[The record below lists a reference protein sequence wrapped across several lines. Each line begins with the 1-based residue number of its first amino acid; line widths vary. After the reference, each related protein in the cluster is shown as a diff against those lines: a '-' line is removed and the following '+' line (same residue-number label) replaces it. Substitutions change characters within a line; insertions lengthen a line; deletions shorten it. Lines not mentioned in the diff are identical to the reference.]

1 MKNNLKNIKYNII
14 KEMSKASLKKIRRSN
29 QFIKMLRDQNK
40 RKLEKII
47 ADDTKPIPTPREYPS
62 LFGEVPEINVPILKP
77 TVVTTTLNKLPNVI
91 QKTTEN
97 VINWEE
103 WLKNADKAIEEQNK
117 KNIKWRKWLENI
129 YKVVEPT
136 FTQKEKALRGYTR
149 SYEVGLTN
157 RQDPLIQLQKTR
169 SVIRKNLLKILN
181 EMKGLKF
188 NETLK
193 IKFEKQNGDE
203 LIEEKA
209 YLNAEKQTVTN
220 DVEIVELLQITQQQ
234 ILNKIQKWISKG
246 SGWTIKSVDG
256 HFINV
261 VKYRPLRGF
270 SYIPLPKE
278 LQNPAKGII
287 NMKNK
292 DDECFRWCH
301 IRHLLPQDKDPQRIK
316 KCDKKYVEKLD
327 YSGIEFP
334 VSVKQYNKIEKQ
346 NNIRV
351 NVFGYEEG
359 QPYVIYVS
367 KEKFNSCLNLLL
379 ITEGEVGHYCLLKD
393 FNKFMY
399 NQTKY
404 KGRKHFCMYCLQGFS
419 SERVLNN
426 HTVDCLEIN
435 GEQAIKMPEPGSKIA
450 FKNYRKQ
457 LPAPFVIYADFEAIT
472 EKVSQKKSHTEQY
485 QKHTACGYG
494 YKVVC
499 CYDNNFSKP
508 IKIYRGEMTIHKF
521 MKDMLAEVEYCQEVV
536 KNHFTKPL
544 KMTDED
550 KESFQ
555 RAKECHICK
564 KLFGKDEDGVKN
576 VGGKNIKKVKI
587 KNVKVRD
594 HCHVTGKY
602 RGAAHASCNLNFK
615 LTDKIPVV
623 FHNLK
628 GYDSHFIMQEIGN
641 IAKKH
646 IYFDEEKKKYYNVDI
661 NVIPYNMEKYLAFM
675 LGYNLVFIDSFQF
688 MSSSLEN
695 LVKNITKCGKC
706 DACNPGNCIK
716 RVVDSEDNVMQHK
729 TSFSCGECINCKNSS
744 KLCMKLNH
752 NNLIYTPKE
761 FEGEQLKLMIKK
773 GVYPYDYMDSFK
785 KFEDNKLPK
794 KEDFFSIINN
804 KHITDEEYQHAQNVW
819 NKFGLSSMGE
829 YHDLYLKSDILL
841 LADVFENFR
850 KMCQQ
855 YYELDPAH
863 YFTTPGL
870 SWDAMLKTTETELEL
885 MSDVDM
891 FQFIEKGM
899 RGGISYIAN
908 RYGKANNKYMKN
920 YNPEEVSKYIMYLD
934 ANNLYGWAMCQHLP
948 TGGFK
953 WLMEE
958 EVNLSKYNDESEK
971 GLILE
976 VDLEYPEELHDLHND
991 YPLAAEKIKVTEGML
1006 SPYCREIA
1014 EKFGVKIGL
1023 VEKLVPTLFN
1033 KERYVLHYR
1042 NLQLYMSLGL
1052 KLTKIH
1058 RALEFNQSPWLK
1070 SYIDFNTKKRAK
1082 AKNSFEKD
1090 FFKLM
1095 NNSVFGKTMENLRKR
1110 QDIKLVTDEEQLLK
1124 CSSKPSFISCK
1135 IFNKDLVAIHKAKT
1149 TLTLNRPAYVGMCI
1163 LDLSKTLM
1171 YDFHYNYIKSKYGG
1185 KARLLFTDT
1194 DSLTYEIEADDVYQD
1209 FWKDKHLFDNSDY
1222 PKNSPFYNNVNK
1234 KVIGKFK
1241 DEAAGM
1247 PIVEFVGLRS
1257 KMYSYMK
1264 DNEQG
1269 SRTAKGIK
1277 KNVIK
1282 QQLGHDKYK
1291 DVLFNKKQMCHTM
1304 RLIKSERHQIG
1315 SYVVDKI
1322 SLSCFDDKRYIHE
1335 NGATSYAYGYANGE
1349 ILWVNLAED

>member
-1 MKNNLKNIKYNII
+1 MDSQKVPLKAFAKSLGFRGYSRLRKAFDTAKDKITNI
-14 KEMSKASLKKIRRSN
+14 
-29 QFIKMLRDQNK
+29 FNK
-40 RKLEKII
+40 S
-47 ADDTKPIPTPREYPS
+47 TPTPAPRQPPS
-62 LFGEVPEINVPILKP
+62 LFGKINVPILKP
-77 TVVTTTLNKLPNVI
+77 TVVTTTLKKLPNLV
-91 QKTTEN
+91 QKTTEK
-97 VINWEE
+97 VINWGK
-103 WLKNADKAIEEQNK
+103 WLKNVDKVIEEK
-117 KNIKWRKWLENI
+117 PEEKTEEKT
-129 YKVVEPT
+129 EPT
-136 FTQKEKALRGYTR
+136 FTQKEQALRGFAR
-149 SYEVGLTN
+149 SYEIGLTN
-157 RQDPLIQLQKTR
+157 RQDPLIQLQNTR
-169 SVIRKNLLKILN
+169 SVIKNNLLKVLN

-193 IKFEKQNGDE
+193 ITFEKQNGDN
-203 LIEEKA
+203 LIEKEA
-209 YLNAEKQTVTN
+209 YFNAKPQTVTN
-220 DVEIVELLQITQQQ
+220 ETEIAKLLQITQQQ
-234 ILNKIQKWISKG
+234 IVNMIQQWISEG
-246 SGWTIKSVDG
+246 SAWIIKSVDG

-261 VKYRPLRGF
+261 VRYRPLKGS

-278 LQNPAKGII
+278 LQNSAKGII
-287 NMKNK
+287 NMKNN

-301 IRHLLPQDKDPQRIK
+301 IRHLLPQNKDPQRIK

-359 QPYVIYVS
+359 KPFPIHVS
-367 KEKFNSCLNLLL
+367 EEKFDSCLNLLL
-379 ITEGEVGHYCLLKD
+379 ITAGEAKHYCLIKD

-399 NQTKY
+399 NQTKHNE
-404 KGRKHFCMYCLQGFS
+404 RKHFCMHCLQCLS
-419 SERVLNN
+419 SKERLEK
-426 HTVDCLEIN
+426 HKVDCIKIN
-435 GEQAIKMPEPGSKIA
+435 GKQAIEMPEPGSKIK
-450 FKNYRKQ
+450 FTNYRKQ

-472 EKVSQKKSHTEQY
+472 EKVDEKAPQKSYTEQY

-499 CYDNNFSKP
+499 CYDDKFSKP
-508 IKIYRGEMTIHKF
+508 IKIHRGEMAIHKF
-521 MKDMLAEVEYCQEVV
+521 MKDMLAEVEYCKNVV
-536 KNHFTKPL
+536 ETHFTKPL

-550 KESFQ
+550 EESFQ

-564 KLFGKDEDGVKN
+564 RPYTTSDDKVRDVK
-576 VGGKNIKKVKI
+576 VRDVKKVKVR
-587 KNVKVRD
+587 NVKVRD

-602 RGAAHASCNLNFK
+602 RGSAHLVCNLNFN
-615 LTDKIPVV
+615 LTNKIPVV

-628 GYDSHFIMQEIGN
+628 GYDSHFIMQEIGDIVTKN
-641 IAKKH
+641 VYLDAEGKKH
-646 IYFDEEKKKYYNVDI
+646 EMNI
-661 NVIPYNMEKYLAFM
+661 NVIPCNMEKYMAFM
-675 LGYNLVFIDSFQF
+675 LGQHLVFIDSFQF
-688 MSSSLEN
+688 MSSSLSN
-695 LVKNITKCGKC
+695 LV
-706 DACNPGNCIK
+706 
-716 RVVDSEDNVMQHK
+716 
-729 TSFSCGECINCKNSS
+729 
-744 KLCMKLNH
+744 
-752 NNLIYTPKE
+752 NNLPAEAFKHTE
-761 FEGEQLKLMIKK
+761 QVFQGEQLSLMTKK
-773 GVYPYDYMDSFK
+773 GVYPYDYMNSFE
-785 KFEDNKLPK
+785 KFEDSRLPK
-794 KEDFFSIINN
+794 KEDFFSIMNN
-804 KHITDEEYQHAQNVW
+804 EHITDEEYQHAQNVW
-819 NKFGLSSMGE
+819 NEFGLSSMGE

-841 LADVFENFR
+841 LTDVFENFR
-850 KMCQQ
+850 KACQQ
-855 YYELDPAH
+855 YYGLDPAH

-870 SWDAMLKTTETELEL
+870 SWDAMLKRTKTELEL

-908 RYGKANNKYMKN
+908 RYGKANNKYMVHH
-920 YNPEEVSKYIMYLD
+920 NPKDATKYIVYLD
-934 ANNLYGWAMCQHLP
+934 ANNLYGWAMIQYLP
-948 TGGFK
+948 TGGFE
-953 WLMEE
+953 WLTGE
-958 EVNLSKYNDESEK
+958 EVDLSKYNDESKK

-991 YPLAAEKIKVTEGML
+991 YPLAAEKIKVTEDML

-1014 EKFGVKIGL
+1014 EKFGVKVGL
-1023 VEKLVPTLFN
+1023 VEKLVPTLSN

-1070 SYIDFNTKKRAK
+1070 PYIDFNTKKRAE

-1110 QDIKLVTDEEQLLK
+1110 QDIKLLTDKEDLLRWA
-1124 CSSKPSFISCK
+1124 SKPTFISSK
-1135 IFNKDLVAIHKAKT
+1135 IFNEDLVAVHKIKL
-1149 TLTLNRPAYVGMCI
+1149 TLKLNRPAYVGMCI

-1171 YDFHYNYIKSKYGG
+1171 YDFHYNYIKSQYGD

-1209 FWKDKHLFDNSDY
+1209 FWKDKHLFDNSDN
-1222 PKNSPFYNNVNK
+1222 PKSSPFFDDANK

-1241 DEAAGM
+1241 DEAAGI

-1264 DNEQG
+1264 DNKQG

-1282 QQLGHDKYK
+1282 QQLRHDNYK
-1291 DVLFNKKQMCHTM
+1291 DVLFNKKKMRHTM
-1304 RLIKSERHQIG
+1304 RLIKSEKHQIG

-1322 SLSCFDDKRYIHE
+1322 SLSCFDDKRYIHK
-1335 NGATSYAYGYANGE
+1335 NGVTSYAYGHNR
-1349 ILWVNLAED
+1349 IWVGNFKNPRKNVWGGIWT

>member
-1 MKNNLKNIKYNII
+1 M
-14 KEMSKASLKKIRRSN
+14 KKIRRSN

-40 RKLEKII
+40 KKLEKII
-47 ADDTKPIPTPREYPS
+47 ADDTKPVPAPRTYKPRPPRKSTKKPREYPS

-91 QKTTEN
+91 KKTTEN

-103 WLKNADKAIEEQNK
+103 WLKNADKVIEEQNK

-136 FTQKEKALRGYTR
+136 FAQKEKALRGYTR
-149 SYEVGLTN
+149 SYEIGLTN
-157 RQDPLIQLQKTR
+157 RQDPLIQLQNTR
-169 SVIRKNLLKILN
+169 LLIKNNLLKILN

-193 IKFEKQNGDE
+193 IMFEKQNGDE
-203 LIEEKA
+203 LIKEPA
-209 YLNAEKQTVTN
+209 YLNAEKQTITN
-220 DVEIVELLQITQQQ
+220 DVGIAELLQITQQQ

-261 VKYRPLRGF
+261 IKYRPLRGN
-270 SYIPLPKE
+270 SYIALPEE

-287 NMKNK
+287 NMKNN
-292 DDECFRWCH
+292 DNECFRWCH

-351 NVFGYEEG
+351 NVFGYEEK

-379 ITEGEVGHYCLLKD
+379 ITEGEVWHYCLLKD

-399 NQTKY
+399 NQTKH

-426 HTVDCLEIN
+426 HTVDCIEIN
-435 GEQAIKMPEPGSKIA
+435 GKQAIKMPEPGSKIA
-450 FKNYRKQ
+450 FTNFRKQ
-457 LPAPFVIYADFEAIT
+457 LSAPFVIYADFEAIT

-499 CYDNNFSKP
+499 CYDDKFSKP
-508 IKIYRGEMTIHKF
+508 IKIYRGEMAIQKF
-521 MKDMLAEVEYCQEVV
+521 MEDMLAEVEYCQEVV

-544 KMTDED
+544 EMTDED
-550 KESFQ
+550 EESFQ

-564 KLFGKDEDGVKN
+564 KPYGTNKVEVKN
-576 VGGKNIKKVKI
+576 IRGRNIKVEKVEQ
-587 KNVKVRD
+587 KNRKVRD

-602 RGAAHASCNLNFK
+602 RGAAHLSCNFNFQ
-615 LTDKIPVV
+615 LTNKIPVV

-641 IAKKH
+641 ITKN
-646 IYFDEEKKKYYNVDI
+646 YVCVDEKGRQHEMRI
-661 NVIPYNMEKYLAFM
+661 NVIPHNMEKYMAFM
-675 LGYNLVFIDSFQF
+675 LGQNLVFIDSFQF
-688 MSSSLEN
+688 MSSSLSN
-695 LVKNITKCGKC
+695 LV
-706 DACNPGNCIK
+706 
-716 RVVDSEDNVMQHK
+716 
-729 TSFSCGECINCKNSS
+729 
-744 KLCMKLNH
+744 
-752 NNLIYTPKE
+752 NNLPIEAFKYTGEE
-761 FEGEQLKLMIKK
+761 FQGEQLSLMKKK
-773 GVYPYDYMDSFK
+773 GIYPYDYMDSFK
-785 KFEDNKLPK
+785 KFEENRLPK
-794 KEDFFSIINN
+794 KEDFFSLMNDE
-804 KHITDEEYQHAQNVW
+804 HITDEEYQHAQNVW

-850 KMCQQ
+850 KACQQ

-870 SWDAMLKTTETELEL
+870 SWDAMLKMTETKLEL

-908 RYGKANNKYMKN
+908 RYGKANNKYMKE
-920 YNPEEVSKYIMYLD
+920 YDEKASSKYIMYLD
-934 ANNLYGWAMCQHLP
+934 ANNLYGWAMSQYLP

-953 WLMEE
+953 WLSEK
-958 EVNLSKYNDESEK
+958 EVNLSKFDNESEK

-976 VDLEYPEELHDLHND
+976 VDLEYPKELHDLHND
-991 YPLAAEKIKVTEGML
+991 YPLAAEKIKVTENML
-1006 SPYCREIA
+1006 SPFCKKIA

-1058 RALEFNQSPWLK
+1058 RALEFDQSPWLK
-1070 SYIDFNTKKRAK
+1070 SYIDFNTKKRAN

-1110 QDIKLVTDEEQLLK
+1110 QDIKLVTDEENLLRWA
-1124 CSSKPSFISCK
+1124 SKPSFISCK
-1135 IFNKDLVAIHKAKT
+1135 IFNEDLVAVHKTKT

-1171 YDFHYNYIKSKYGG
+1171 YDFHYNYIKSKYGD

-1222 PKNSPFYNNVNK
+1222 SKDSPFHNNINK

-1241 DEAAGM
+1241 DEAAGI

-1257 KMYSYMK
+1257 KMYSYIK
-1264 DNEQG
+1264 DNEQS

-1282 QQLGHDKYK
+1282 KQLGHDKYK

-1304 RLIKSERHQIG
+1304 RLIKSEKHQIG

-1335 NGATSYAYGYANGE
+1335 NGATSYAYGFENSE
-1349 ILWVNLAED
+1349 IFWV

>member
-1 MKNNLKNIKYNII
+1 MDSQI
-14 KEMSKASLKKIRRSN
+14 EMNEASLKKLSKSELIKLLLN
-29 QFIKMLRDQNK
+29 QKK
-40 RKLEKII
+40 RK
-47 ADDTKPIPTPREYPS
+47 PVPTPRTYKPRPPVPTPRTYKPKQPPS

-97 VINWEE
+97 VIDWEE
-103 WLKNADKAIEEQNK
+103 WLKNADKVIEEQNE
-117 KNIKWRKWLENI
+117 KNINKS
-129 YKVVEPT
+129 VEPT

-193 IKFEKQNGDE
+193 IMFEKQNGDE
-203 LIEEKA
+203 LIKEPA

-220 DVEIVELLQITQQQ
+220 DTEIAELLQITQQQ

-261 VKYRPLRGF
+261 IKYRPLRGH
-270 SYIPLPKE
+270 SYIALPEE

-287 NMKNK
+287 NMKNN
-292 DDECFRWCH
+292 DNECFRWCH
-301 IRHLLPQDKDPQRIK
+301 IRHLLPQNKNPQRIK
-316 KCDKKYVEKLD
+316 ECDKKYVEKLD

-351 NVFGYEEG
+351 NVFGYEEK
-359 QPYVIYVS
+359 QKHPIYVS

-399 NQTKY
+399 NQTKH

-450 FKNYRKQ
+450 FTNYRKQ

-499 CYDNNFSKP
+499 CYDDNFSKP
-508 IKIYRGEMTIHKF
+508 IKIHRGEMTIQKF

-544 KMTDED
+544 EMTDED
-550 KESFQ
+550 EESFQ

-564 KLFGKDEDGVKN
+564 KPFGTNEDGVR
-576 VGGKNIKKVKI
+576 NIKKVKI

-602 RGAAHASCNLNFK
+602 RGAAHVSCNLNFQ
-615 LTDKIPVV
+615 LTNKIPVV

-628 GYDSHFIMQEIGN
+628 GYDSHFIMQEIGD
-641 IAKKH
+641 IAKKNV
-646 IYFDEEKKKYYNVDI
+646 YVDEKGREHEMRI
-661 NVIPYNMEKYLAFM
+661 NVIPHNMEKYMAFM
-675 LGYNLVFIDSFQF
+675 LGPHLLFIDSFQF

-716 RVVDSEDNVMQHK
+716 RVVNSKDHAMHHK
-729 TSFSCGECINCKNSS
+729 TSFSCGECINCKNSA

-752 NNLIYTPKE
+752 DNLIFTSKE
-761 FEGEQLKLMIKK
+761 FEGEQLSLMIKK
-773 GVYPYDYMDSFK
+773 GVYPYDYMNSFK
-785 KFEDNKLPK
+785 KFEDNRLPK
-794 KEDFFSIINN
+794 KEDFFSIMNN

-819 NKFGLSSMGE
+819 NKFGLTLMGE

-920 YNPEEVSKYIMYLD
+920 YNSEEVSKYIMYLD
-934 ANNLYGWAMCQHLP
+934 ANNLYGWAMSQHLP

-953 WLMEE
+953 WLMEK

-976 VDLEYPEELHDLHND
+976 VDLEYPEELHDFHND
-991 YPLAAEKIKVTEGML
+991 YPLAPEKIKVTEGML

-1014 EKFGVKIGL
+1014 EKFGVKVGL

-1058 RALEFNQSPWLK
+1058 RALEFDQSPWLK
-1070 SYIDFNTKKRAK
+1070 PYIDFNTKKRAK

-1124 CSSKPSFISCK
+1124 WSSKPSFISCK

-1209 FWKDKHLFDNSDY
+1209 FWKDKNLFDNSDY

-1257 KMYSYMK
+1257 KMYSYIK
-1264 DNEQG
+1264 DNEQS

-1304 RLIKSERHQIG
+1304 RLIKSEKHRIG

-1335 NGATSYAYGYANGE
+1335 NGLTSYAYGYANGE
-1349 ILWVNLAED
+1349 ILWIY

>member
-1 MKNNLKNIKYNII
+1 MEY
-14 KEMSKASLKKIRRSN
+14 
-29 QFIKMLRDQNK
+29 QNSG
-40 RKLEKII
+40 
-47 ADDTKPIPTPREYPS
+47 PS
-62 LFGEVPEINVPILKP
+62 G
-77 TVVTTTLNKLPNVI
+77 T
-91 QKTTEN
+91 
-97 VINWEE
+97 
-103 WLKNADKAIEEQNK
+103 
-117 KNIKWRKWLENI
+117 
-129 YKVVEPT
+129 
-136 FTQKEKALRGYTR
+136 
-149 SYEVGLTN
+149 
-157 RQDPLIQLQKTR
+157 
-169 SVIRKNLLKILN
+169 
-181 EMKGLKF
+181 
-188 NETLK
+188 
-193 IKFEKQNGDE
+193 
-203 LIEEKA
+203 
-209 YLNAEKQTVTN
+209 
-220 DVEIVELLQITQQQ
+220 
-234 ILNKIQKWISKG
+234 
-246 SGWTIKSVDG
+246 
-256 HFINV
+256 
-261 VKYRPLRGF
+261 
-270 SYIPLPKE
+270 
-278 LQNPAKGII
+278 
-287 NMKNK
+287 
-292 DDECFRWCH
+292 
-301 IRHLLPQDKDPQRIK
+301 
-316 KCDKKYVEKLD
+316 
-327 YSGIEFP
+327 
-334 VSVKQYNKIEKQ
+334 
-346 NNIRV
+346 
-351 NVFGYEEG
+351 
-359 QPYVIYVS
+359 
-367 KEKFNSCLNLLL
+367 L

-399 NQTKY
+399 NQTKH
-404 KGRKHFCMYCLQGFS
+404 KGRKHFCMYCLQCFS

-426 HTVDCLEIN
+426 HKVDCVEIN
-435 GEQAIKMPEPGSKIA
+435 GEQAIKMPEPETKIS
-450 FKNYRKQ
+450 FTNYRKQ

-472 EKVSQKKSHTEQY
+472 EKVSQKKSQTEQY

-499 CYDNNFSKP
+499 CYDDKFSKP
-508 IKIYRGEMTIHKF
+508 IKIYRGKMTIQKF
-521 MKDMLAEVEYCQEVV
+521 MKDMLVEVEYCQEVV

-544 KMTDED
+544 KMTEKDE
-550 KESFQ
+550 ESFQ
-555 RAKECHICK
+555 NMKECHICK
-564 KLFGKDEDGVKN
+564 KPFGMDEDRVRN
-576 VGGKNIKKVKI
+576 VGGKNIKKVQI

-602 RGAAHASCNLNFK
+602 RGAAHTICNLNFK

-641 IAKKH
+641 IAKNH
-646 IYFDEEKKKYYNVDI
+646 IYFDERKNKYSDVNI
-661 NVIPYNMEKYLAFM
+661 NVIPHNIEKYLAFM

-688 MSSSLEN
+688 MSSSLSN
-695 LVKNITKCGKC
+695 LV
-706 DACNPGNCIK
+706 
-716 RVVDSEDNVMQHK
+716 
-729 TSFSCGECINCKNSS
+729 
-744 KLCMKLNH
+744 
-752 NNLIYTPKE
+752 NNLPNEAFKYIGEE
-761 FEGEQLKLMIKK
+761 FQDEQLSLMKKK

-785 KFEDNKLPK
+785 KFEDNRLPN
-794 KEDFFSIINN
+794 KEDFFSLMNN
-804 KHITDEEYQHAQNVW
+804 EHITDEEYQHAQNVW
-819 NKFGLSSMGE
+819 KKFGLSSMGE

-850 KMCQQ
+850 KACQQ

-870 SWDAMLKTTETELEL
+870 SWDAMLKMTNTELEL

-908 RYGKANNKYMKN
+908 RYGKANNKYMKE
-920 YNPEEVSKYIMYLD
+920 YDEKASSKYIMYLD
-934 ANNLYGWAMCQHLP
+934 ANNLYGWAMSQYLP

-953 WLMEE
+953 WLSEK
-958 EVNLSKYNDESEK
+958 EVNLSKFDDEFEK

-976 VDLEYPEELHDLHND
+976 VDLEYPKELYDLHND
-991 YPLAAEKIKVTEGML
+991 YPLAAEKIKVTENML
-1006 SPYCREIA
+1006 SPFCKKIA

-1042 NLQLYMSLGL
+1042 NLQLYLSLGL

-1058 RALEFNQSPWLK
+1058 RALEFDQSPWLK
-1070 SYIDFNTKKRAK
+1070 TYIDFNTQKRAK

-1110 QDIKLVTDEEQLLK
+1110 QDIKLVTDKEQLLK
-1124 CSSKPSFISCK
+1124 WSSKPSFINCK
-1135 IFNKDLVAIHKAKT
+1135 IFNEDLVAIHKTKT

-1171 YDFHYNYIKSKYGG
+1171 YDFHYNYIKSKYGD

-1194 DSLTYEIEADDVYQD
+1194 DSLTYEIEVDDVYQD

-1222 PKNSPFYNNVNK
+1222 PKDSPFHNNANK

-1241 DEAAGM
+1241 DEVAGM

-1257 KMYSYMK
+1257 KMYSYIK
-1264 DNEQG
+1264 DNEQS

-1304 RLIKSERHQIG
+1304 RLIKSEKHQIG

-1335 NGATSYAYGYANGE
+1335 NGVTSYAYGFENSE
-1349 ILWVNLAED
+1349 IFWI

>member
-1 MKNNLKNIKYNII
+1 MDSQI
-14 KEMSKASLKKIRRSN
+14 EMTKASLNKLSKSKLIELLLN
-29 QFIKMLRDQNK
+29 QKK
-40 RKLEKII
+40 RKPEINI
-47 ADDTKPIPTPREYPS
+47 ADDTKTVPTPRQPIPTPRKSAKQMAKEYEENRGNYKPVPTPRTYKLRQPPS

-97 VINWEE
+97 VIDWEE
-103 WLKNADKAIEEQNK
+103 WLKNADKAIEAMNMFK
-117 KNIKWRKWLENI
+117 PT
-129 YKVVEPT
+129 EPT
-136 FTQKEKALRGYTR
+136 FTQKEQAMRGFTR
-149 SYEVGLTN
+149 SYEISLTN
-157 RQDPLIQLQKTR
+157 RQDPLIQLHNTR
-169 SVIRKNLLKILN
+169 SVIKNNLSKVLN

-193 IKFEKQNGDE
+193 ITFEKQNGDK
-203 LIEEKA
+203 LIENEA
-209 YLNAEKQTVTN
+209 YFNAKPRTVTN
-220 DVEIVELLQITQQQ
+220 EIEIAELLQITQQQ
-234 ILNKIQKWISKG
+234 IVNMIQKWISKG
-246 SGWTIKSVDG
+246 SGWTIQSVDG
-256 HFINV
+256 HFINI
-261 VKYRPLRGF
+261 VKYRPLRGS

-287 NMKNK
+287 NMKNN

-301 IRHLLPQDKDPQRIK
+301 IRHLLPQNKNPQRIK

-327 YSGIEFP
+327 YSGVEFP

-359 QPYVIYVS
+359 RKYPIYVS
-367 KEKFNSCLNLLL
+367 KEKFDSCLNLLL
-379 ITEGEVGHYCLLKD
+379 ITEGEVKHYCLLKD

-399 NQTKY
+399 DKTKH

-426 HTVDCLEIN
+426 HKVDCIVIN

-450 FKNYRKQ
+450 FTNYRRQ

-472 EKVSQKKSHTEQY
+472 EKVDEKAPQKSYTEQY

-494 YKVVC
+494 FKVVC
-499 CYDNNFSKP
+499 CYDDNFSKP
-508 IKIYRGEMTIHKF
+508 IKIYRGEMTIQKF
-521 MKDMLAEVEYCQEVV
+521 MKDILAEVEYCQEVV
-536 KNHFTKPL
+536 KTHFTKPL
-544 KMTDED
+544 EMTDED
-550 KESFQ
+550 EESFEK
-555 RAKECHICK
+555 AEECHICK
-564 KLFGKDEDGVKN
+564 KPFGTDEDGVRN
-576 VGGKNIKKVKI
+576 VGGKNIKNVKI
-587 KNVKVRD
+587 KNIKVRD

-602 RGAAHASCNLNFK
+602 RGSAHAICNLNFQ
-615 LTDKIPVV
+615 LTNKIPVV

-628 GYDSHFIMQEIGN
+628 GYDSHFIMQEIGD
-641 IAKKH
+641 IAKKNV
-646 IYFDEEKKKYYNVDI
+646 YVDKKGREHEMSI
-661 NVIPYNMEKYLAFM
+661 NVIPCNMEKYMAFM
-675 LGYNLVFIDSFQF
+675 LGQHLVFIDSFQF
-688 MSSSLEN
+688 MSSSLSN
-695 LVKNITKCGKC
+695 LV
-706 DACNPGNCIK
+706 
-716 RVVDSEDNVMQHK
+716 
-729 TSFSCGECINCKNSS
+729 
-744 KLCMKLNH
+744 
-752 NNLIYTPKE
+752 NNLPAEAFKHTGQV
-761 FEGEQLKLMIKK
+761 FQGEQLSLMIKK
-773 GVYPYDYMDSFK
+773 GVYPYDYMNSFE
-785 KFEDNKLPK
+785 KFEDSRLPK
-794 KEDFFSIINN
+794 KEDFFSIMNN
-804 KHITDEEYQHAQNVW
+804 EHITDEEYQHAQNVW
-819 NKFGLSSMGE
+819 NEFDLSSMGE

-841 LADVFENFR
+841 LTDVFENFR
-850 KMCQQ
+850 KTCQQ

-870 SWDAMLKTTETELEL
+870 SWDAMLKRTKTELEL

-908 RYGKANNKYMKN
+908 RYGKANNKYMEN
-920 YNPEEVSKYIMYLD
+920 YNPDEASKYIMYLD
-934 ANNLYGWAMCQHLP
+934 ANNLYGWAMSQYLP

-953 WLMEE
+953 WLTGKD
-958 EVNLSKYNDESEK
+958 VDLSKYNDESEK

-991 YPLAAEKIKVTEGML
+991 YPLAAEKIKVTEDML

-1014 EKFGVKIGL
+1014 EKFVVKVGL
-1023 VEKLVPTLFN
+1023 VEKLVPTLLN

-1070 SYIDFNTKKRAK
+1070 PYIDFNTKKRAE

-1110 QDIKLVTDEEQLLK
+1110 QDIKLITDEEDLLRWA
-1124 CSSKPSFISCK
+1124 SKPSFISSK
-1135 IFNKDLVAIHKAKT
+1135 IFNEDLVAVHKTKT

-1163 LDLSKTLM
+1163 LDISKTLM
-1171 YDFHYNYIKSKYGG
+1171 YDFHYNYIKSKYGD

-1222 PKNSPFYNNVNK
+1222 PKNSPFFDGSNK

-1241 DEAAGM
+1241 DEAAGTL
-1247 PIVEFVGLRS
+1247 IVEFVGLRS

-1264 DNEQG
+1264 DNEEG

-1282 QQLGHDKYK
+1282 QHLLHDNYK
-1291 DVLFNKKQMCHTM
+1291 ETLFNKKQMRHTM
-1304 RLIKSERHQIG
+1304 RLIKSEKHQIG

-1335 NGATSYAYGYANGE
+1335 NGVTSYAYGHNR
-1349 ILWVNLAED
+1349 L

>member
-1 MKNNLKNIKYNII
+1 MK
-14 KEMSKASLKKIRRSN
+14 KASLKKRSKSN
-29 QFIKMLRDQNK
+29 QFIKLLLDQKK
-40 RKLEKII
+40 RKP
-47 ADDTKPIPTPREYPS
+47 DDIKSVPRQRPS
-62 LFGEVPEINVPILKP
+62 LFGEVPEINIPILKP

-103 WLKNADKAIEEQNK
+103 WLKNADKVIEVQNK

-129 YKVVEPT
+129 NKVTGPT
-136 FTQKEKALRGYTR
+136 FKHKEKALRGYTR
-149 SYEVGLTN
+149 SYEIGLTN

-169 SVIRKNLLKILN
+169 SVIKNNLLKILN

-203 LIEEKA
+203 LIEENA

-220 DVEIVELLQITQQQ
+220 DAEIAELLQITQQQ

-261 VKYRPLRGF
+261 IKYRPLRGY
-270 SYIPLPKE
+270 SYISLPKE
-278 LQNPAKGII
+278 LQHPAKGII
-287 NMKNK
+287 NMKNN
-292 DDECFRWCH
+292 DNECFRWCH
-301 IRHLLPQDKDPQRIK
+301 IRHLLPQNEHPERIK

-327 YSGIEFP
+327 YSGIDFP

-351 NVFGYEEG
+351 NVFGYEEK

-379 ITEGEVGHYCLLKD
+379 ITEGDVWHYCLLKD

-399 NQTKY
+399 NQTKH

-426 HTVDCLEIN
+426 HTVDCIEIN
-435 GEQAIKMPEPGSKIA
+435 GKQAIKMPEPGSKIT
-450 FKNYRKQ
+450 FTNFRKQ
-457 LPAPFVIYADFEAIT
+457 LSAPFIIYADFEAIT

-499 CYDNNFSKP
+499 CYDDKFSKP

-544 KMTDED
+544 EMTDED
-550 KESFQ
+550 EESFQ
-555 RAKECHICK
+555 RAKECNICK
-564 KLFGKDEDGVKN
+564 KPFGKNKDGE
-576 VGGKNIKKVKI
+576 KNIKKVKI

-602 RGAAHASCNLNFK
+602 RGAAHVSCNLNFQ
-615 LTDKIPVV
+615 LTNKIPVV

-628 GYDSHFIMQEIGN
+628 GYDSHFIMQEIGD
-641 IAKKH
+641 IAKKNV
-646 IYFDEEKKKYYNVDI
+646 YVDEKGRQHEMRI
-661 NVIPYNMEKYLAFM
+661 NVIPHNMEKYMAFM
-675 LGYNLVFIDSFQF
+675 LGQNLVFIDSFQF
-688 MSSSLEN
+688 MSSSLSN
-695 LVKNITKCGKC
+695 LV
-706 DACNPGNCIK
+706 
-716 RVVDSEDNVMQHK
+716 
-729 TSFSCGECINCKNSS
+729 
-744 KLCMKLNH
+744 
-752 NNLIYTPKE
+752 NNLPIEAFKYTGEE
-761 FEGEQLKLMIKK
+761 FQGEQLSLMKKK
-773 GVYPYDYMDSFK
+773 GIYPYDYMDSFK
-785 KFEDNKLPK
+785 KFEDNRLPK
-794 KEDFFSIINN
+794 KEDFFSLMNDE
-804 KHITDEEYQHAQNVW
+804 HITDEEYQHAQNVW

-850 KMCQQ
+850 KACQQ
-855 YYELDPAH
+855 YYELDPTH

-870 SWDAMLKTTETELEL
+870 SWDAMLKMTETKLEL

-908 RYGKANNKYMKN
+908 RYGKANNKYMKE
-920 YNPEEVSKYIMYLD
+920 YDEKASSKYIMYLD
-934 ANNLYGWAMCQHLP
+934 ANNLYGWAMSQYLP

-953 WLMEE
+953 WLSEK
-958 EVNLSKYNDESEK
+958 EVNLSKFDDNSEK

-976 VDLEYPEELHDLHND
+976 VDLEYPKELHDLHND
-991 YPLAAEKIKVTEGML
+991 YPLAAEKIKVTENML
-1006 SPYCREIA
+1006 SPYCQKIA
-1014 EKFGVKIGL
+1014 EQFGVKIGL

-1058 RALEFNQSPWLK
+1058 RALEFDQSPWLK
-1070 SYIDFNTKKRAK
+1070 SYIDFNTKKRAE

-1110 QDIKLVTDEEQLLK
+1110 QDIKLVTDEENLLRWA
-1124 CSSKPSFISCK
+1124 SKPSFISCK
-1135 IFNKDLVAIHKAKT
+1135 IFNEDLVAIHKTKT

-1171 YDFHYNYIKSKYGG
+1171 YDFHYNYIKSKYGD

-1222 PKNSPFYNNVNK
+1222 PKDSPFHNNANK

-1241 DEAAGM
+1241 DEAAGL

-1257 KMYSYMK
+1257 KMYSYIK
-1264 DNEQG
+1264 DNEQS

-1282 QQLGHDKYK
+1282 KQLGHDKYK

-1304 RLIKSERHQIG
+1304 RLIKSEKHQIG

-1322 SLSCFDDKRYIHE
+1322 SLSCFDDKRYIHQ
-1335 NGATSYAYGYANGE
+1335 NGATSYAYGFENSE
-1349 ILWVNLAED
+1349 IFWI

>member
-1 MKNNLKNIKYNII
+1 MDSQRNYPLLRKAFGEITNKFGKPLNIKPP
-14 KEMSKASLKKIRRSN
+14 S
-29 QFIKMLRDQNK
+29 FF
-40 RKLEKII
+40 EKI
-47 ADDTKPIPTPREYPS
+47 K
-62 LFGEVPEINVPILKP
+62 VPILKP
-77 TVVTTTLNKLPNVI
+77 TFVTTTLKKLPNII
-91 QKTTEN
+91 QKTTQKVVN
-97 VINWEE
+97 
-103 WLKNADKAIEEQNK
+103 WLKWSKNIDKVIEEPTEVIEPQT
-117 KNIKWRKWLENI
+117 EES
-129 YKVVEPT
+129 EPT
-136 FTQKEKALRGYTR
+136 EATFAQKEKALRGFTR
-149 SYEVGLTN
+149 SYEISLIN
-157 RQDPLIQLQKTR
+157 RQDPLIQLQNTR
-169 SVIRKNLLKILN
+169 LLIKNNLLKVLK

-188 NETLK
+188 NEVLNIT
-193 IKFEKQNGDE
+193 FEKQKGDE
-203 LIEEKA
+203 LIEEKP
-209 YLNAEKQTVTN
+209 YFITKKQTLTN
-220 DVEIVELLQITQQQ
+220 EVEITNFLETTQQQ
-234 ILNKIQKWISKG
+234 IVNKIEQWISKG
-246 SGWTIKSVDG
+246 SAWIIKSVDG

-261 VKYRPLRGF
+261 VRYRPLRGS

-278 LQNPAKGII
+278 LQHPAKGII
-287 NMKNK
+287 NIKNN

-301 IRHLLPQDKDPQRIK
+301 IRYLLPQNKNPQRIK
-316 KCDKKYVEKLD
+316 ECDKKYVEKLD

-359 QPYVIYVS
+359 QRYPIYLS
-367 KEKFNSCLNLLL
+367 KEKFYHCLNLLL
-379 ITEGEVGHYCLLKD
+379 ITEGEKKHYCLLKN
-393 FNKFMY
+393 FNKFMH
-399 NQTKY
+399 NQTKNN
-404 KGRKHFCMYCLQGFS
+404 GRKHFCMYCLQGFS

-426 HTVDCLEIN
+426 HKVDCIEIN
-435 GEQAIKMPEPGSKIA
+435 GKQSIKMPAPGSTVA
-450 FKNYRKQ
+450 FKNYRRQ

-499 CYDNNFSKP
+499 CYDDKFSKS
-508 IKIYRGEMTIHKF
+508 IKIYRGEMAIHKF
-521 MKDMLAEVEYCQEVV
+521 MNDMLDEVKYC
-536 KNHFTKPL
+536 KKIAKDHFTKPIE
-544 KMTDED
+544 MTNED
-550 KESFQ
+550 KESF
-555 RAKECHICK
+555 RSAKECHICK
-564 KLFGKDEDGVKN
+564 IPYGVN
-576 VGGKNIKKVKI
+576 DNFNNI
-587 KNVKVRD
+587 VRD

-602 RGAAHASCNLNFK
+602 RGSAHEFCNLNFQ

-641 IAKKH
+641 IVKERSYVDAKGNKR
-646 IYFDEEKKKYYNVDI
+646 EMSI
-661 NVIPYNMEKYLAFM
+661 NVIPCNMEKYMAFM
-675 LGYNLVFIDSFQF
+675 LGRYLLFIDSFQF
-688 MSSSLEN
+688 MSSSLSN
-695 LVKNITKCGKC
+695 LV
-706 DACNPGNCIK
+706 
-716 RVVDSEDNVMQHK
+716 
-729 TSFSCGECINCKNSS
+729 
-744 KLCMKLNH
+744 
-752 NNLIYTPKE
+752 NNLPAEAFKYTGQV
-761 FEGEQLKLMIKK
+761 FQGEQLSLMKKK
-773 GVYPYDYMDSFK
+773 GVYPYDYMSCFEKFQDSR
-785 KFEDNKLPK
+785 LPK
-794 KEDFFSIINN
+794 KEDFFSVMNN
-804 KHITDEEYQHAQNVW
+804 EHITDEEYQHAQNVW
-819 NKFGLSSMGE
+819 NEFGLSSMGG

-841 LADVFENFR
+841 LTDVFENFR
-850 KMCQQ
+850 KACQQ

-870 SWDAMLKTTETELEL
+870 SWDAMLKMTKTKLEL

-891 FQFIEKGM
+891 FLFIEKGM
-899 RGGISYIAN
+899 RGGISYITN

-920 YNPEEVSKYIMYLD
+920 YNPEEASKYIMYLD
-934 ANNLYGWAMCQHLP
+934 ANNLYGWAMSQYLP

-953 WLMEE
+953 WLTEK
-958 EVNLSKYNDESEK
+958 EVDLSKFDDESEK

-976 VDLEYPEELHDLHND
+976 VDLEYPEELHNLHND
-991 YPLAAEKIKVTEGML
+991 YPLAAEKIKVTEDML

-1014 EKFGVKIGL
+1014 EKFKVKVGL
-1023 VEKLVPTLFN
+1023 VEKLVPTLSK

-1052 KLTKIH
+1052 KLTKIY

-1070 SYIDFNTKKRAK
+1070 TYIDFNTKKRAK

-1110 QDIKLVTDEEQLLK
+1110 QNIKLVTDEENLLK
-1124 CSSKPSFISCK
+1124 WTSKPSFVGFK
-1135 IFNKDLVAIHKAKT
+1135 IFNEDLVAVHKMKP

-1171 YDFHYNYIKSKYGG
+1171 YDFHYNYIKNKYGD
-1185 KARLLFTDT
+1185 KARLMFTDT
-1194 DSLTYEIEADDVYQD
+1194 DSLTYEIGVDDVYQD

-1222 PKNSPFYNNVNK
+1222 PKDSPFFDNTNK

-1241 DEAAGM
+1241 DEAAGL

-1257 KMYSYMK
+1257 KMYSLMK

-1282 QQLGHDKYK
+1282 QQLQHDNYK
-1291 DVLFNKKQMCHTM
+1291 DVLFNKKQLRHEM
-1304 RLIKSERHQIG
+1304 RVIKSEKHLIG

-1335 NGATSYAYGYANGE
+1335 NGVTSYAYGHG
-1349 ILWVNLAED
+1349 

>member
-1 MKNNLKNIKYNII
+1 MN
-14 KEMSKASLKKIRRSN
+14 KASLKKRSKSN
-29 QFIKMLRDQNK
+29 QFIKLLLDQKK
-40 RKLEKII
+40 RKP
-47 ADDTKPIPTPREYPS
+47 DDIKSVPRQPPS
-62 LFGEVPEINVPILKP
+62 LFGEVPEINIPILKP

-103 WLKNADKAIEEQNK
+103 WLKNADKVIEVQNK

-129 YKVVEPT
+129 NKVTGPT
-136 FTQKEKALRGYTR
+136 FTHKEKALRGYTR
-149 SYEVGLTN
+149 SYEIGLTN

-169 SVIRKNLLKILN
+169 SVIKNNLLKILN

-193 IKFEKQNGDE
+193 IKFEKQNGNE
-203 LIEEKA
+203 LIEENA

-220 DVEIVELLQITQQQ
+220 DAEIAELLQITQQQ

-261 VKYRPLRGF
+261 IKYRPLRGY
-270 SYIPLPKE
+270 SYISLPKE
-278 LQNPAKGII
+278 LQHPAKGII
-287 NMKNK
+287 NMKNN
-292 DDECFRWCH
+292 DNECFRWCH
-301 IRHLLPQDKDPQRIK
+301 IRHLLPQNEHPERIK

-327 YSGIEFP
+327 YSGIDFP

-351 NVFGYEEG
+351 NVFGYEEK

-379 ITEGEVGHYCLLKD
+379 ITEGEVWHYCLLKD

-399 NQTKY
+399 NQTKH

-426 HTVDCLEIN
+426 HTVDCIEIN
-435 GEQAIKMPEPGSKIA
+435 GKQSIKMPEPGSKIS
-450 FKNYRKQ
+450 FTNFRKQ
-457 LPAPFVIYADFEAIT
+457 LSAPFIIYADFEAIT

-499 CYDNNFSKP
+499 CYDDKFSKP
-508 IKIYRGEMTIHKF
+508 IKIYRGEMTIQKF
-521 MKDMLAEVEYCQEVV
+521 MKDMLDEVEYCQEVV
-536 KNHFTKPL
+536 KTHFTKPL
-544 KMTDED
+544 KMTEKDE
-550 KESFQ
+550 ESFQ
-555 RAKECHICK
+555 NMKECHICK
-564 KLFGKDEDGVKN
+564 KPFGMDEDGVRN
-576 VGGKNIKKVKI
+576 VGGKNIKKVQI

-602 RGAAHASCNLNFK
+602 RGAAHTICNLNFK

-641 IAKKH
+641 IAKNH
-646 IYFDEEKKKYYNVDI
+646 IYFDERKNKYSDVNI
-661 NVIPYNMEKYLAFM
+661 NVIPHNMEKYMAFM
-675 LGYNLVFIDSFQF
+675 LGQNLVFIDSFQF
-688 MSSSLEN
+688 MSSSLSN
-695 LVKNITKCGKC
+695 LV
-706 DACNPGNCIK
+706 
-716 RVVDSEDNVMQHK
+716 
-729 TSFSCGECINCKNSS
+729 
-744 KLCMKLNH
+744 
-752 NNLIYTPKE
+752 NNLPIEAFKYTGEE
-761 FEGEQLKLMIKK
+761 FQGEQLSLMKKK
-773 GVYPYDYMDSFK
+773 GIYPYDYMDSFK
-785 KFEDNKLPK
+785 KFEDNRLPK
-794 KEDFFSIINN
+794 KEDFFSLMNDE
-804 KHITDEEYQHAQNVW
+804 HITDEEYQHAQNVW

-850 KMCQQ
+850 KACQQ

-870 SWDAMLKTTETELEL
+870 SWDAMLKMTETKLEL

-908 RYGKANNKYMKN
+908 RYGKANNKYMKE
-920 YNPEEVSKYIMYLD
+920 YDEKASSKYIMYLD
-934 ANNLYGWAMCQHLP
+934 ANNLYGWAMSQYLP

-953 WLMEE
+953 WLSEK
-958 EVNLSKYNDESEK
+958 EVNLSKFDDESEK

-976 VDLEYPEELHDLHND
+976 VDLEYPKELHDLHND
-991 YPLAAEKIKVTEGML
+991 YPLAAEKIKVTENML
-1006 SPYCREIA
+1006 SPYCKKIA

-1058 RALEFNQSPWLK
+1058 RALEFDQSPWLK
-1070 SYIDFNTKKRAK
+1070 SYIDFNTKKRAN

-1110 QDIKLVTDEEQLLK
+1110 QDIKLVTDEENLLRWA
-1124 CSSKPSFISCK
+1124 SKPSFISCK
-1135 IFNKDLVAIHKAKT
+1135 IFNENLVAIHKTKT

-1171 YDFHYNYIKSKYGG
+1171 YDFHYNYIKSKYGD

-1222 PKNSPFYNNVNK
+1222 PKDSPFHNNANK

-1241 DEAAGM
+1241 DEAAGLS
-1247 PIVEFVGLRS
+1247 IVEFVGLRS
-1257 KMYSYMK
+1257 KMYSYIK
-1264 DNEQG
+1264 DNEQS

-1282 QQLGHDKYK
+1282 KQLGHDKYK

-1304 RLIKSERHQIG
+1304 RLIKSEKHQIG

-1335 NGATSYAYGYANGE
+1335 NGVTSYAYGFENSE
-1349 ILWVNLAED
+1349 IFWI

>member
-1 MKNNLKNIKYNII
+1 MDSQKNYSLLR
-14 KEMSKASLKKIRRSN
+14 KAFGEISN
-29 QFIKMLRDQNK
+29 NFGKPLVTK
-40 RKLEKII
+40 PPSFFEKI
-47 ADDTKPIPTPREYPS
+47 K
-62 LFGEVPEINVPILKP
+62 VPILKP
-77 TVVTTTLNKLPNVI
+77 TFVTTTLKKLPNLI
-91 QKTTEN
+91 RKTTQK
-97 VINWEE
+97 VVNWLK
-103 WLKNADKAIEEQNK
+103 WSKNADKVIEEQT
-117 KNIKWRKWLENI
+117 E
-129 YKVVEPT
+129 EPT
-136 FTQKEKALRGYTR
+136 EVIEPQTEESKPTEATFAQKEKALRGFTR
-149 SYEVGLTN
+149 SYEISLIN
-157 RQDPLIQLQKTR
+157 RQDPLIQLQNTR
-169 SVIRKNLLKILN
+169 LLIKNNLLKVLK

-188 NETLK
+188 NEVLK
-193 IKFEKQNGDE
+193 ITFEKQKGDE
-203 LIEEKA
+203 LIEEKP
-209 YLNAEKQTVTN
+209 YFNTKKQTLTN
-220 DVEIVELLQITQQQ
+220 EVEITNFLETTQQQ
-234 ILNKIQKWISKG
+234 IVNKIERWISKG
-246 SGWTIKSVDG
+246 SAWIIKSVDG

-261 VKYRPLRGF
+261 VRYRPLRGS

-278 LQNPAKGII
+278 LRHPAKGII
-287 NMKNK
+287 NIKNN

-301 IRHLLPQDKDPQRIK
+301 IRHLLPQNKDPQRIK

-359 QPYVIYVS
+359 QRYPIYLS
-367 KEKFNSCLNLLL
+367 KEKFNYCLNLLL
-379 ITEGEVGHYCLLKD
+379 ITEGEKKHYCLLKN

-399 NQTKY
+399 NQTKNN
-404 KGRKHFCMYCLQGFS
+404 GRKHFCMYCLQGFS
-419 SERVLNN
+419 SERVLIN
-426 HTVDCLEIN
+426 HKVDCIEIN
-435 GEQAIKMPEPGSKIA
+435 GKQSIKMPAPGSTIA
-450 FKNYRKQ
+450 FKNYRRQ

-499 CYDNNFSKP
+499 CYDDKFSKP
-508 IKIYRGEMTIHKF
+508 TKIYRGEMTIHKF
-521 MKDMLAEVEYCQEVV
+521 IKDMLDEVKYC
-536 KNHFTKPL
+536 KKIAKDHFTKPIE
-544 KMTDED
+544 MTNED
-550 KESFQ
+550 KESF
-555 RAKECHICK
+555 RSAKECHICK
-564 KLFGKDEDGVKN
+564 IPYGANDNFN
-576 VGGKNIKKVKI
+576 NI
-587 KNVKVRD
+587 VRD

-602 RGAAHASCNLNFK
+602 RGSAHEFCNLNFQ

-641 IAKKH
+641 IVKERA
-646 IYFDEEKKKYYNVDI
+646 YVDVKGNKREMSI
-661 NVIPYNMEKYLAFM
+661 NVIPCNMEKYMAFM
-675 LGYNLVFIDSFQF
+675 LGRYLLFIDSFQF
-688 MSSSLEN
+688 MSSSLSN
-695 LVKNITKCGKC
+695 LV
-706 DACNPGNCIK
+706 
-716 RVVDSEDNVMQHK
+716 
-729 TSFSCGECINCKNSS
+729 
-744 KLCMKLNH
+744 
-752 NNLIYTPKE
+752 NNLPAEAFKYTGQV
-761 FEGEQLKLMIKK
+761 FQGEQLSLMKKK
-773 GVYPYDYMDSFK
+773 GVYPYDYMNSFE
-785 KFEDNKLPK
+785 KFEDSRLPK
-794 KEDFFSIINN
+794 KEDFFSVMNN
-804 KHITDEEYQHAQNVW
+804 EHITDEEYQHAQNVW
-819 NKFGLSSMGE
+819 NEFGLLSMGE

-841 LADVFENFR
+841 LTDVFEIFR
-850 KMCQQ
+850 KACQQ

-870 SWDAMLKTTETELEL
+870 SWDAMLKMTKTKLEL

-891 FQFIEKGM
+891 FLFIEKGM

-908 RYGKANNKYMKN
+908 RYGKANNKYMEN
-920 YNPEEVSKYIMYLD
+920 YNPEEASKYIMYLD
-934 ANNLYGWAMCQHLP
+934 ANNLYGWAMSQYLP

-953 WLMEE
+953 WLTEE
-958 EVNLSKYNDESEK
+958 EVDLSKFDDESEK

-976 VDLEYPEELHDLHND
+976 VDLEYPEELHNFHND
-991 YPLAAEKIKVTEGML
+991 YPLAAEKIKVTEDML

-1014 EKFGVKIGL
+1014 EKFKVKVGL
-1023 VEKLVPTLFN
+1023 VEKLVPTLLK

-1058 RALEFNQSPWLK
+1058 RALEFNQSLWLK
-1070 SYIDFNTKKRAK
+1070 TYIDFNTKKRAK

-1110 QDIKLVTDEEQLLK
+1110 QDIKLVTDEENLLK
-1124 CSSKPSFISCK
+1124 WTSKPSFVSFK
-1135 IFNKDLVAIHKAKT
+1135 IFNEDLVAVHKMKP

-1171 YDFHYNYIKSKYGG
+1171 YDFHYNYIKSKYGD

-1222 PKNSPFYNNVNK
+1222 QKNSPFFDDANK

-1241 DEAAGM
+1241 DEAAGI

-1257 KMYSYMK
+1257 KMYSLMK
-1264 DNEQG
+1264 DNEKG

-1282 QQLGHDKYK
+1282 QQLQHDNYK
-1291 DVLFNKKQMCHTM
+1291 DVLFNKKQLRHEM
-1304 RLIKSERHQIG
+1304 RLIKSEKHLIG

-1322 SLSCFDDKRYIHE
+1322 SLSCFDDKRYIHN
-1335 NGATSYAYGYANGE
+1335 NGVTSYAYGHE
-1349 ILWVNLAED
+1349 KIF